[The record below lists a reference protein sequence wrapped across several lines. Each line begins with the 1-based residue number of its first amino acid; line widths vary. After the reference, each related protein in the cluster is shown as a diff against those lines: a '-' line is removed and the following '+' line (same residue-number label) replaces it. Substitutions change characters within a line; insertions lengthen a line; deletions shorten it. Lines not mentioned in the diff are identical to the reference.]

1 MNYLDIIL
9 LAVLVLCTYLSA
21 RRGLFHVLSQYLA
34 SIAAFILARLLCTPA
49 ARLIYSNYFAGQV
62 QLKLNELLPSGSV
75 SGQMDSLTDTVV
87 QSLPDVVQKIVT
99 QFRLTELLHT
109 GATQAETLTVSEIET
124 LYVAPIVIKAFS
136 IVTMF
141 VIFVLLALILKT
153 AIYYLNK
160 ALFGEKDS
168 KFQGINKFLGALLGV
183 ARGVLFMFVFA
194 FLLNIAA
201 SFLPENEFHTTVAS
215 SYICNY
221 VSTILS

>member
-34 SIAAFILARLLCTPA
+34 SIAAFILARLLCGPA
-49 ARLIYSNYFAGQV
+49 AGFIYSRFLSEQV
-62 QLKLNELLPSGSV
+62 LSKLNELLPGGSV
-75 SGQMDSLTDTVV
+75 SGQIDSLTDTVI
-87 QSLPDVVQKIVT
+87 QSLPEVAQKIVT

-109 GATQAETLTVSEIET
+109 GASQTELLTVSEIET
-124 LYVAPIVIKAFS
+124 LYVAPIVTKALS
-136 IVTMF
+136 ILTLF
-141 VIFVLLALILKT
+141 VIFILLAIILKI
-153 AIYYLNK
+153 AVYYLNK

-168 KFQGINKFLGALLGV
+168 KFQGVNKFLGALLGV
-183 ARGVLFMFVFA
+183 ARGVLVIFVFA
-194 FLLNIAA
+194 FLLNLAA
-201 SFLPENEFHTTVAS
+201 SFFAENDFHTTVAS